1 MVASFGAKCSEAS
14 CISCIHSLFVSCD
27 KSLGPSSESWIS
39 NIELIPVILTL
50 ILVVLF
56 AEWTK
61 WVFEACEDQATDPEI
76 SCAELWTAQE
86 LTLGSIWLD
95 ELEEGIQLVIVLWS
109 MFRNSR
115 CVEASTESAISSL
128 IDFILEGINDHVA
141 LLGLHW
147 VIWVVTVG
155 QRQVSHGCAGGTTL
169 EMTVLH
175 LEKW

>member
-1 MVASFGAKCSEAS
+1 VASLGVKCSEAS
-14 CISCIHSLFVSCD
+14 WISCIHSLFVSCD
-27 KSLGPSSESWIS
+27 KSLGPSCESWIS
-39 NIELIPVILTL
+39 NIKLIPVILTL

-56 AEWTK
+56 AEWNK

-147 VIWVVTVG
+147 VIWIVTVG